1 MFAGNEG
8 KMLTAVQL
16 EEKRKERKR
25 RERGRKE
32 GKEQTRLFFFKV
44 REETLTQRNTLTKSR
59 WRKASEK

>member
-25 RERGRKE
+25 EREEGRKE
-32 GKEQTRLFFFKV
+32 KNKLGFFFSK
-44 REETLTQRNTLTKSR
+44 
-59 WRKASEK
+59 